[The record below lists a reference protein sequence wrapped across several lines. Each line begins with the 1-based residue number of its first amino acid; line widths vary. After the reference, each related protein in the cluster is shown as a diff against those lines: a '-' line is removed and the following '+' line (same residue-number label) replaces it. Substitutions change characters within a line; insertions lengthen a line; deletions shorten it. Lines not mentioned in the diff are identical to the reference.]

1 MRRFE
6 CVEGN
11 ASKFWEVAVSGE
23 ALTVRY
29 GRIGTAGQTQ
39 TKSFAS
45 AAKAQAEHD
54 KLIREKTGKGY
65 AEVDSKASAPTSPTV
80 GSSPASVGPDL
91 SGRFPHTQSVQT
103 SLDPPVPPASSD
115 TRTPPAAGSAR
126 DRSVDAGQIR
136 LKSPLPQAQ
145 QADTAVSDPQ
155 PTAGP
160 TAVSEPQPPG
170 EFRWTPAWRKALP
183 VWRGESFAAPPA
195 LDRQTAVAE
204 FARRVATLQSQPAQ
218 QRLLS
223 NVMLRPGTPMDP
235 ALLDPQLLADCTDAE
250 HWKDLLR
257 VLLYFSDRFVDRTEL
272 PDVQALWQ
280 LCASVHGLRF
290 ALRVLCGVITDRGK
304 LSPRALDQWG
314 LEQLRAQVAALPEQD
329 YTALRDDAIDS
340 GSNVASAGLLA
351 YLFPTEP
358 ALLAPAVDALPARV
372 AGYQATPLM
381 ACQFDPAQA
390 ERVYTSTAG
399 YDHNW
404 PIWRTLHLN
413 LARLKHPRALEF
425 ALDGLRRQHAQDY
438 RRAALDVV
446 RAHDSVAALTALLE
460 QVADKSARAVLDEFA
475 DQWPQLAIRLAAE
488 RLTANADKPLHD
500 WLERFVAAHREAL
513 AATRACADAP
523 IRPLL
528 DKMVAAL
535 PAEVAEA
542 ATTDLPEWLNN
553 PPWRARKRA
562 AALKYPALAAHAST
576 PVLVWRDGERAQW
589 QGPQS
594 PESMRTLVKM
604 PELYGKTGD
613 ALVTA
618 TLEVFGVPAALH
630 AQALAGARLDR
641 AQLGR
646 RRMPAS
652 GVLMLLPPLAAR
664 SVLQAWGPLDWYDFG
679 TSRLESV
686 IAWLDELAVPV
697 LEDFAESSLEFGL
710 RLAQPLA
717 SARVARVAANALRT
731 SKKFKPLAQNWLLRH
746 AQVAADA
753 LLPLL
758 AERKGAED
766 AGFALRWLLANSR
779 ESAVEAAAEGY
790 GADGRAA
797 LAALRAFDPLSLA
810 PAKPPS
816 LSSFWRPTGYAR
828 PLLHDGRALPAAVL
842 DAIGEMLVFTPLEPR
857 YAGLDRLREL
867 CRPASLGAFAWDLL
881 QSWLDAGAPAKEQWA
896 FAAIAHIGDD
906 ECARRLA
913 KLLRVWPTEGASSRA
928 ATGLDVL
935 AAMGS
940 DVALMQLNGI
950 AQKVKSKPLQLK
962 AQAKLEQLAQMR
974 GLSSD
979 ELADRL
985 VPDLGLGDDGKLL
998 LDLGPRQFSVGFDE
1012 HLKPQVRDASGALL
1026 KDLPSP
1032 LKSDDAAL
1040 AEVAVARWKALKKDA
1055 RTLAGQQLMR
1065 LELAMAQ
1072 RRRWSTDEFRQCFV
1086 EHPLMRHLARRL
1098 LWAEFV
1104 DGRLIRCLR
1113 VAEDLSYADANDD
1126 LQTLP
1131 DTAEIGLVHALELP
1145 DADAAAFGQIF
1156 ADYEILQ
1163 PFAQLGREV
1172 YRLTDEERAANS
1184 LTRFVGRKVATG
1196 SLVGMESRGWRKDEL
1211 TTESGRFAEV
1221 VRALADGCRARMSF
1235 APGAWLGDV
1244 KTEPVQTLEAI
1255 DLEGRANWGEIDAI
1269 LASEVLRD
1277 VARLAPVA

>member
-6 CVEGN
+6 YVEGSS
-11 ASKFWEVAVSGE
+11 SKFWEVEVADV

-29 GRIGTAGQTQ
+29 GRIGTNGQTQ
-39 TKSFAS
+39 TKTFAS
-45 AAKAQAEHD
+45 AAKAQAEYD
-54 KLIREKTGKGY
+54 KLVREKTGKGY
-65 AEVDSKASAPTSPTV
+65 VEVGVAAAPVVPRLLGTGPATEAKAAEQAPTDW
-80 GSSPASVGPDL
+80 SSAG
-91 SGRFPHTQSVQT
+91 Q
-103 SLDPPVPPASSD
+103 
-115 TRTPPAAGSAR
+115 PAAPAPAVPSLVGKQAP
-126 DRSVDAGQIR
+126 DEAKAAEQA
-136 LKSPLPQAQ
+136 PLYQS
-145 QADTAVSDPQ
+145 T
-155 PTAGP
+155 
-160 TAVSEPQPPG
+160 SEPQSNAEPQPAG
-170 EFRWTPAWRKALP
+170 EFRWTPTWRKALP

-195 LDRQTAVAE
+195 LDRAATIAE
-204 FARRVATLQSQPAQ
+204 FTRRVAALQARSADL
-218 QRLLS
+218 RMLS
-223 NVMLRPGTPMDP
+223 NILVRPGTPMDV
-235 ALLDPQLLADCTDAE
+235 ALLDPHLLADCTDAE

-257 VLLYFSDRFVDRTEL
+257 VVLYATGSYRDRPEL

-304 LSPRALDQWG
+304 LGPRALDVWG
-314 LEQLRAQVAALPEQD
+314 LELLRAHVATLAEPD
-329 YTALRDDAIDS
+329 YTALRDDAIAS
-340 GSNVASAGLLA
+340 GSNVATAGLLA

-358 ALLAPAVDALPARV
+358 ALLTPAVAALPASV
-372 AGYQATPLM
+372 AGYLATPLM
-381 ACQFDPAQA
+381 ACRLDPAQA
-390 ERVYTSTAG
+390 ERVYASTAG
-399 YDHNW
+399 YDHSW
-404 PIWRTLHLN
+404 PIWRALHLN
-413 LARLKHPRALEF
+413 LARLKHPRALDF
-425 ALDGLRRQHAQDY
+425 ALDALQRQHSQDY

-446 RAHDSVAALTALLE
+446 RAHDSVDALVALLAL
-460 QVADKSARAVLDEFA
+460 VDDKAARPVLDEFA
-475 DQWPQLAIRLAAE
+475 GQWPQLAIRLAAE
-488 RLTANADKPLHD
+488 RLVAGADKPLRD

-513 AATRACADAP
+513 AAARACADAA
-523 IRPLL
+523 ISPLL
-528 DKMVAAL
+528 DKLVAGL
-535 PAEVAEA
+535 PAQLPEA
-542 ATTDLPEWLNN
+542 AVTDLPEWLSN

-562 AALKYPALAAHAST
+562 AALTYPALIAHSLT
-576 PVLVWRDGERAQW
+576 PALVWRDGERALW
-589 QGPQS
+589 QGWQS
-594 PESMRTLVKM
+594 PDSMRARVQL
-604 PELYGKTGD
+604 PELYGKSGD
-613 ALVTA
+613 ALVA
-618 TLEVFGVPAALH
+618 AVLGVFGVPAAL
-630 AQALAGARLDR
+630 QDVALAGGALDR
-641 AQLGR
+641 AQLSR

-652 GVLMLLPPLAAR
+652 GVLMMLPPLAAR
-664 SVLQAWGPLDWYDFG
+664 SVLQAWGPLDWYDFDD
-679 TSRLESV
+679 SRLESV

-697 LEDFAESSLEFGL
+697 LEDFAERSLEFGL

-746 AQVAADA
+746 PQIAADA

-779 ESAVEAAAEGY
+779 EAAVEASAESY

-810 PAKPPS
+810 PAKAPNLP
-816 LSSFWRPTGYAR
+816 SFWRPTGFAR
-828 PLLHDGRALPAAVL
+828 PLLHDGRALPESVL
-842 DAIGEMLVFTPLEPR
+842 DSIGEMLVFTPLEPR
-857 YAGLDRLREL
+857 YAGLDLLREL
-867 CRPASLGAFAWDLL
+867 CRPARLGAFAWDLFL
-881 QSWLDAGAPAKEQWA
+881 SWLDAGAPAKEQWA
-896 FAAIAHIGDD
+896 FAALAHIGDD

-962 AQAKLEQLAQMR
+962 AQAKLEQLADMR

-985 VPDLGLGDDGKLL
+985 VPELGLDDNGTLL
-998 LDLGPRQFSVGFDE
+998 LDFGPRQFSVGFDE
-1012 HLKPQVRDASGALL
+1012 HLKPQVRDATGALL

-1040 AEVAVARWKALKKDA
+1040 AEAAVARWKALKKDA

-1072 RRRWSTDEFRQCFV
+1072 RRRWSASEFRQCFV
-1086 EHPLMRHLARRL
+1086 EHPLMRHLTRRL

-1104 DGRLIRCLR
+1104 DGQLARSLR
-1113 VAEDLSYADANDD
+1113 VAEDLSYADASDD
-1126 LQTLP
+1126 LLTLP
-1131 DTAEIGLVHALELP
+1131 DTAEIGLVHAFELP
-1145 DADAAAFGQIF
+1145 AADAAAFGQIF

-1172 YRLTDEERAANS
+1172 YRLTDEERAATA
-1184 LTRFVGRKVATG
+1184 LTRFVGRKVAIG
-1196 SLVGMESRGWRKDEL
+1196 SLVGMESRGWRKDDL

-1221 VRALADGCRARMSF
+1221 VRPLADGCRARMSF

-1277 VARLAPVA
+1277 VARMAEVG

>member
-6 CVEGN
+6 YVEGSS
-11 ASKFWEVAVSGE
+11 SKFWEVEVADV

-29 GRIGTAGQTQ
+29 GRIGTNGQTQ
-39 TKSFAS
+39 TKTFAS
-45 AAKAQAEHD
+45 AAKAQAEYD
-54 KLIREKTGKGY
+54 KLVREKTGKGY
-65 AEVDSKASAPTSPTV
+65 VEVGVAAAPVVPRLLGTGPATEAKAAEQAPLYQST
-80 GSSPASVGPDL
+80 GSSEAPAPVAPSLLGTGATNETKAAEQAPL
-91 SGRFPHTQSVQT
+91 YQS
-103 SLDPPVPPASSD
+103 
-115 TRTPPAAGSAR
+115 
-126 DRSVDAGQIR
+126 I
-136 LKSPLPQAQ
+136 
-145 QADTAVSDPQ
+145 
-155 PTAGP
+155 
-160 TAVSEPQPPG
+160 SEPQSTAEPQPAG

-183 VWRGESFAAPPA
+183 VWRGESLAAPPA
-195 LDRQTAVAE
+195 LDRASAIAE
-204 FARRVATLQSQPAQ
+204 FARRVAKMQAEPAH

-223 NVMLRPGTPMDP
+223 QLMLRPGTKMDA
-235 ALLDPQLLADCTDAE
+235 ALLDPHVLADCTDAE
-250 HWKDLLR
+250 HWKDLVR
-257 VLLYFSDRFVDRTEL
+257 VLMHYTGGYRDRPEL

-280 LCASVHGLRF
+280 LCAAVNGVSF
-290 ALRVLCGVITDRGK
+290 AVRVLCGVITDRGK
-304 LSPRALDQWG
+304 LGPRALDVWG
-314 LEQLRAQVAALPEQD
+314 LELLRAHVATLAEPD
-329 YTALRDDAIDS
+329 YNALRDDAIAN
-340 GSNVASAGLLA
+340 GSNAATAGLLA

-358 ALLAPAVDALPARV
+358 ALLTPAVDALPARV
-372 AGYQATPLM
+372 AGYLATPLM
-381 ACQFDPAQA
+381 ACRLDPAQA
-390 ERVYTSTAG
+390 ERVYASTAG
-399 YDHNW
+399 YDHSW
-404 PIWRTLHLN
+404 PIWRELHLN

-425 ALDGLRRQHAQDY
+425 ALDALQRQHSQDY

-446 RAHDSVAALTALLE
+446 RAHDSVAALSALLAL
-460 QVADKSARAVLDEFA
+460 VDDKAARPVLDEFA
-475 DQWPQLAIRLAAE
+475 GQWPQLAIRLAAE
-488 RLTANADKPLHD
+488 RLVAQANPPLRD
-500 WLERFVAAHREAL
+500 WLERCVAAHREAL
-513 AATRACADAP
+513 AAAHTRADIA

-528 DKMVAAL
+528 DKLVAGL
-535 PAEVAEA
+535 PAQLPEA
-542 ATTDLPEWLNN
+542 AVADLPEWLSN

-562 AALKYPALAAHAST
+562 ATLKYPPLVAHAPTSA
-576 PVLVWRDGERAQW
+576 LMWRDGERAEW
-589 QGPQS
+589 QGLLT
-594 PESMRTLVKM
+594 PESVRMMVSLRSPNRA
-604 PELYGKTGD
+604 PELHGRSD
-613 ALVTA
+613 
-618 TLEVFGVPAALH
+618 TLITDTLTLLGVPEALH
-630 AQALAGARLDR
+630 AEALAGARLDR
-641 AQLGR
+641 QAFFR
-646 RRMPAS
+646 RRTPDPAR
-652 GVLMLLPPLAAR
+652 LMLLPPMAAR
-664 SVLQAWGPLDWYDFG
+664 AVLQAWGPLDWSGYG
-679 TSRLESV
+679 CARLESV
-686 IAWLDELAVPV
+686 IAWLDELAVPL

-731 SKKFKPLAQNWLLRH
+731 SKKFKPLAQTWLLRH

-779 ESAVEAAAEGY
+779 EAAVEAAAESY

-810 PAKPPS
+810 PAKAPNLP
-816 LSSFWRPTGYAR
+816 SFWRPTGYAR
-828 PLLHDGRALPAAVL
+828 PLLHDGRALPESVL
-842 DAIGEMLVFTPLEPR
+842 DSIGEMLVFTPLEPR
-857 YAGLDRLREL
+857 YAGLDALREL
-867 CRPASLGAFAWDLL
+867 CRPASLGAFAWDLF

-896 FAAIAHIGDD
+896 FAALAHIGDD

-962 AQAKLEQLAQMR
+962 AQAKLEQLADMR

-985 VPDLGLGDDGKLL
+985 VPELGLDDNGTLL
-998 LDLGPRQFSVGFDE
+998 LDFGPRQFSVGFDE
-1012 HLKPQVRDASGALL
+1012 HLKPQVRDATGALL

-1040 AEVAVARWKALKKDA
+1040 AEAAVARWKALKKDA

-1072 RRRWSTDEFRQCFV
+1072 RRRWSASEFRQCFV
-1086 EHPLMRHLARRL
+1086 EHPLMRHLTRRL

-1104 DGRLIRCLR
+1104 DGQLARSLR
-1113 VAEDLSYADANDD
+1113 VAEDLSYADASDD
-1126 LQTLP
+1126 LLNLP
-1131 DTAEIGLVHALELP
+1131 DTAEIGLVHAFELP
-1145 DADAAAFGQIF
+1145 AADAAAFGQIF

-1172 YRLTDEERAANS
+1172 YRLTDEERAAS
-1184 LTRFVGRKVATG
+1184 ALTRFVGRKVAIG
-1196 SLVGMESRGWRKDEL
+1196 SLVGMESRGWRKDDL

-1221 VRALADGCRARMSF
+1221 VRPLADGCRARMSF

-1277 VARLAPVA
+1277 VARMAEVG

>member
-1 MRRFE
+1 LRVRRFE
-6 CVEGN
+6 CVEGS
-11 ASKFWEVAVSGE
+11 ASKFWEVAVGGD

-29 GRIGTAGQTQ
+29 GRIGSNGQTQ

-45 AAKAQAEHD
+45 AAKAQAEYD

-65 AEVDSKASAPTSPTV
+65 LEVGGAPPPSPV
-80 GSSPASVGPDL
+80 VP
-91 SGRFPHTQSVQT
+91 
-103 SLDPPVPPASSD
+103 SLLG
-115 TRTPPAAGSAR
+115 TGPAAEAK
-126 DRSVDAGQIR
+126 AAEQA
-136 LKSPLPQAQ
+136 PLYQSTSELQ
-145 QADTAVSDPQ
+145 DTSEPES
-155 PTAGP
+155 TA
-160 TAVSEPQPPG
+160 EPQPPG

-183 VWRGESFAAPPA
+183 VWRGESFAAPQA
-195 LDRQTAVAE
+195 LDREKAIAGFT
-204 FARRVATLQSQPAQ
+204 RRVATLQAQ
-218 QRLLS
+218 TSHQRMLA
-223 NVMLRPGTPMDP
+223 NVMLRPGTPMDV
-235 ALLDPQLLADCTDAE
+235 ALLDPHLLADCTDAE

-257 VLLYFSDRFVDRTEL
+257 VLMYFTDSYRGRTEL

-304 LSPRALDQWG
+304 LGPRALDEWG
-314 LEQLRAQVAALPEQD
+314 LELLRAQIAALTEPE
-329 YTALRDDAIDS
+329 YTGLRDDAIAN
-340 GSNVASAGLLA
+340 GSSAATVGLLA

-372 AGYQATPLM
+372 AGYLATPLM
-381 ACQFDPAQA
+381 ACRLDPAQA
-390 ERVYTSTAG
+390 GRVYASTAG
-399 YDHNW
+399 YDHSW
-404 PIWRTLHLN
+404 PIWRPLHLN

-425 ALDGLRRQHAQDY
+425 ALDALQRQHSQDY

-446 RAHDSVAALTALLE
+446 RAHDSVAALSALLAL
-460 QVADKSARAVLDEFA
+460 VDDKAARPVLDEFA
-475 DQWPQLAIRLAAE
+475 GEWPQLAIRLAAE
-488 RLTANADKPLHD
+488 RHMASADRPLHD

-513 AATRACADAP
+513 AAAHARADAAT
-523 IRPLL
+523 RPLL
-528 DKMVAAL
+528 DKLVAAL
-535 PAEVAEA
+535 PAQTPEA
-542 ATTDLPEWLNN
+542 AVADLPEWLTN

-562 AALKYPALAAHAST
+562 AALKYPALVAHTAAPA
-576 PVLVWRDGERAQW
+576 LVWRDGERAQW

-594 PESMRTLVKM
+594 PESMRTLVQM
-604 PELYGKTGD
+604 PELQGKSGD
-613 ALVTA
+613 ALVA
-618 TLEVFGVPAALH
+618 AVLGVFGVPAALH
-630 AQALAGARLDR
+630 SAALAGAPLDR

-679 TSRLESV
+679 SSRLESV
-686 IAWLDELAVPV
+686 VAWLDELAAPM
-697 LEDFAESSLEFGL
+697 LEDFADSSLEFGL

-717 SARVARVAANALRT
+717 SARVARVAANALRN

-766 AGFALRWLLANSR
+766 AGFALRWLLANGR
-779 ESAVEAAAEGY
+779 ESAVEAAADSY
-790 GADGRAA
+790 GTDGRAT

-810 PAKPPS
+810 PAKAPS
-816 LSSFWRPTGYAR
+816 LPSFWRPTGYAR
-828 PLLHDGRALPAAVL
+828 PLLLDGRALPSSVL
-842 DAIGEMLVFTPLEPR
+842 DAIGEMLVFTPLEPC
-857 YAGLDRLREL
+857 YAGLDRLRDL
-867 CRPASLGAFAWDLL
+867 CRPASLGAFAWDLF
-881 QSWLDAGAPAKEQWA
+881 QSWLDAAAPAKEQWA
-896 FAAIAHIGDD
+896 FATIAHIGDD

-913 KLLRVWPTEGASSRA
+913 KLLRVWPTEGASARA

-985 VPDLGLGDDGKLL
+985 VPDLGLGDDGTLR
-998 LDLGPRQFSVGFDE
+998 LDFGPRQFSVGFDE

-1040 AEVAVARWKALKKDA
+1040 ADATVARWRALKKDA

-1072 RRRWSTDEFRQCFV
+1072 RRRWSAIEFRQCLV
-1086 EHPLMRHLARRL
+1086 EHPLMRHLTKRL
-1098 LWAEFV
+1098 LWARFE
-1104 DGRLIRCLR
+1104 DGRPVQCLR

-1126 LQTLP
+1126 LLSLL
-1131 DTAEIGLVHALELP
+1131 DTAEVGLVHALEVP
-1145 DADAAAFGQIF
+1145 PSDAAAFGQIF

-1163 PFAQLGREV
+1163 PFAQIGREV
-1172 YRLTDEERAANS
+1172 YHLTDEERAATT
-1184 LTRFVGRKVATG
+1184 LTRFVGRKVVTG
-1196 SLVGMESRGWRKDEL
+1196 SLVGLDGRGWRRDDL
-1211 TTESGRFAEV
+1211 TGESGRFADIL
-1221 VRALADGCRARMSF
+1221 RPLADGVRARLSF
-1235 APGAWLGDV
+1235 SPGAWIGDV
-1244 KTEPVQTLEAI
+1244 KSEPVQTLEAI

-1277 VARLAPVA
+1277 VARMAEVR